1 MGAKIRDIQPD
12 TAGIRGSAHRGLI
25 GNASAITTEKPDAVI
40 GIASIEDAH
49 WAVAFAAQEHEM
61 SPAKM
66 GFAPIATNDLPQGV
80 QGLAAGGFARKLQ
93 HQLLCIRPT
102 DDFKPNGSE

>member
-1 MGAKIRDIQPD
+1 
-12 TAGIRGSAHRGLI
+12 
-25 GNASAITTEKPDAVI
+25 
-40 GIASIEDAH
+40 
-49 WAVAFAAQEHEM
+49 VAFAAQEHEM

-102 DDFKPNGSE
+102 DHFKPNGSVPNFSWMTTYLPLYVTVVITPQII

>member
-1 MGAKIRDIQPD
+1 
-12 TAGIRGSAHRGLI
+12 
-25 GNASAITTEKPDAVI
+25 
-40 GIASIEDAH
+40 
-49 WAVAFAAQEHEM
+49 M